1 MEAGQGAA
9 EQAQRIGVRIA
20 RLEAE
25 LEQARKAQ
33 QAWLAGADG
42 EARVG
47 EQLRQLEV
55 HGWKMLHDVHWPGR
69 PKANIDHIAIGPGG
83 VLVIDDKNWSGDVQ
97 LRDGELTR
105 NGYARNRETSSA
117 LDQCAAVA
125 ALLEPQHRSMTQA
138 WICLVGQPDVAG
150 LAGSGV
156 AVVGIDTLVER
167 VVALPPVLENPFVEA
182 IHGYLVGLLA
192 GATSPV
198 VATTAL
204 LDRADAASSVLAA
217 RRASASRAASTGRPR
232 VDRAVRSERPA
243 QRRRNSQPSCL
254 GAVWRL
260 VVIALVLW
268 FGAGALQYVVG
279 SFPTPPVPPSPE
291 IVQPDTGG

>member
-1 MEAGQGAA
+1 M
-9 EQAQRIGVRIA
+9 RIA

-47 EQLRQLEV
+47 ERLRQLEV
-55 HGWKMLHDVHWPGR
+55 HGWKILHDVHWPGR

-83 VLVIDDKNWSGDVQ
+83 VLVIDAKNWSGDAR

-105 NGYARNRETSSA
+105 NGFARKRETSSA

-125 ALLEPQHRSMTQA
+125 ALLEPQHRNMTQA
-138 WICLVGQPDVAG
+138 WICLAGQPDVAG
-150 LAGSGV
+150 LADSGV

-182 IHGYLVGLLA
+182 IHDYLVGLLA

-204 LDRADAASSVLAA
+204 LDRADATSSVLAA
-217 RRASASRAASTGRPR
+217 RRVSAARAVSTARPR
-232 VDRAVRSERPA
+232 ADRAVQSARPA
-243 QRRRNSQPSCL
+243 KRRRNSQPSCL

-260 VVIALVLW
+260 MGVALVLW
-268 FGAGALQYVVG
+268 FSAGALQHVAE
-279 SFPTPPVPPSPE
+279 SLSTPPVPPSPE